1 MLTLCG
7 QTNTNVSLCSICTYL
22 CYYYVYLI
30 LRIHNHNEIMA

>member
-22 CYYYVYLI
+22 VLL
-30 LRIHNHNEIMA
+30 LRVPHIKDT